1 MTDDETDCF
10 QKRTGRQDIDPDGP
24 RSVEFFSVL
33 STQEQAIIVAK
44 QYLDEDMNGEKL
56 DNIATHPYT
65 SGGMEL
71 ILTKTM
77 LVTQENISAFEN
89 KLAERLSVHEGRLNG
104 WRIIR

>member
-1 MTDDETDCF
+1 MTDNETDCF
-10 QKRTGRQDIDPDGP
+10 QNRTGRQDINPDGP

-44 QYLDEDMNGEKL
+44 QYLEDYMNGEKL
-56 DNIATHPYT
+56 DNIATQPYI
-65 SGGMEL
+65 SGEMEL
-71 ILTKTM
+71 ILAKTM

-89 KLAERLSVHEGRLNG
+89 KLAARLSVHDGRLNG